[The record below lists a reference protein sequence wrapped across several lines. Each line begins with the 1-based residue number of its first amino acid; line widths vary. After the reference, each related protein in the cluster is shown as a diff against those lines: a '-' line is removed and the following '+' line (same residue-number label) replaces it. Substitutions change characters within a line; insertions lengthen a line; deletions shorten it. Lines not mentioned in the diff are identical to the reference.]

1 MRRKT
6 LQELTIMDGFMFGA
20 VMMEPENCRLLLE
33 RILEI
38 PINRVEVIREKS
50 MIYHPEYKGIRMDV
64 YAKDEKGTRFDV
76 EVQIRKTPVEKRSR
90 YYHAQMDMESLQSG
104 MEYEKLPDSY
114 VIFICGY
121 DPFGKDKY
129 RYTVESRCLECPDI
143 DCQDGLHT
151 IILNNRGTNPEEI
164 PKELVSFL
172 EYTRKTI
179 PDSEVE
185 DEDVYIRQLQSSIRR
200 IKDSREMG
208 ERYMTL
214 QEMLKEEREEGR
226 KEGWK
231 EGLTEGRELE
241 RMELMV
247 RLVREE
253 GITEEKGA
261 EILEISVEEFREKL
275 NRHSE
280 NRDVN

>member
-38 PINRVEVIREKS
+38 PIDRVEVIREKS
-50 MIYHPEYKGIRMDV
+50 MIYHP
-64 YAKDEKGTRFDV
+64 
-76 EVQIRKTPVEKRSR
+76 
-90 YYHAQMDMESLQSG
+90 
-104 MEYEKLPDSY
+104 
-114 VIFICGY
+114 
-121 DPFGKDKY
+121 
-129 RYTVESRCLECPDI
+129 DI
-143 DCQDGLHT
+143 DCQDGIHT

-179 PDSEVE
+179 PESEAEVE
-185 DEDVYIRQLQSSIRR
+185 DDYIRRIQDSIRR

-275 NRHSE
+275 NRHPE
-280 NRDVN
+280 NRDVD